1 MNPSRPAPTIPPAD
15 NTANAMNGSTSVRIK
30 NSYLSVIP
38 SPSNHQNDVTSSFT
52 NTFSIGQTDGSAKKC
67 DNAVPPSA
75 CGAPRG
81 APTDFKL
88 LNLCRIRKFGLA
100 YLRSQYTHR
109 IRSQQG
115 FLAHSIDLTIASQE
129 LCMQQ
134 PLSICLRRQST
145 PRVARM
151 VPQACP
157 IQFAVF
163 NSLPYPS
170 SNDQEKTHE

>member
-30 NSYLSVIP
+30 NSYLSVVP

-109 IRSQQG
+109 IRSRQG
-115 FLAHSIDLTIASQE
+115 FLTQAIELTIASQE
-129 LCMQQ
+129 LQSFRFVSVVKM
-134 PLSICLRRQST
+134 PLQSRGWF
-145 PRVARM
+145 PKPVLSS
-151 VPQACP
+151 
-157 IQFAVF
+157 
-163 NSLPYPS
+163 SLFLDSLLYHS
-170 SNDQEKTHE
+170 SNDQENTYE